1 MKTRVERIGGE
12 LAILVPESMAGE
24 LGVGA
29 GSDVRVDLVDGALVV
44 TAERPATGTAHGLF
58 DGAWLHRHEP
68 EATEA
73 APREAR

>member
-44 TAERPATGTAHGLF
+44 TAERPANDFAHGLF
-58 DGAWLHRHEP
+58 DPAWGGGREEE
-68 EATEA
+68 EAKE

>member
-29 GSDVRVDLVDGALVV
+29 GSDVRVDVVDGALIV
-44 TAERPATGTAHGLF
+44 TAERQANDFAHGLF
-58 DGAWLHRHEP
+58 DPAWLHRHES
-68 EATEA
+68 ETSDTVQ
-73 APREAR
+73 REAW

>member
-44 TAERPATGTAHGLF
+44 TAERQANDFAHGLF
-58 DGAWLHRHEP
+58 DPAWLRRRET

-73 APREAR
+73 APREAW

>member
-29 GSDVRVDLVDGALVV
+29 GSDVRVDIVDGALVV
-44 TAERPATGTAHGLF
+44 TAERPPTDVGHGLF
-58 DGAWLHRHEP
+58 DSPWLHHLDT
-68 EATEA
+68 EAFEA
-73 APREAR
+73 APRDVW